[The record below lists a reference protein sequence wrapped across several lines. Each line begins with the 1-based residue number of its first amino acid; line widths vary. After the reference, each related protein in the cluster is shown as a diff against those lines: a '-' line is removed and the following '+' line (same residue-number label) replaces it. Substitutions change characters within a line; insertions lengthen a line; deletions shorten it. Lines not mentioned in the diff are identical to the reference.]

1 MLTPTATTMLRGS
14 MARPA
19 ALLLRSA
26 ACPYATNSTVSPL
39 SLDAPNKSPI
49 RTLTRKAVASKPT
62 TSPLAF
68 IPRRAASTTRAHTRD
83 AELDARAASAAAA
96 AQNAAHPETVALDWN
111 TFFKLRKTRRRIQ
124 QVSSIVLGLASGTG
138 AGIVLSTGS
147 ADALVGKVPLDPFVT
162 LGLMTFSTAA
172 LGWLVGP
179 VMGSVIFNLFHRK
192 FKTQMTVKESQLF
205 ARIKKNRVDPTTSSA
220 SNPGRSLSLPNMLG
234 CNADNPSMQ
243 CPTTTVK
250 RSQA

>member
-1 MLTPTATTMLRGS
+1 MLRGS

-19 ALLLRSA
+19 LLFRSA
-26 ACPYATNSTVSPL
+26 ACPYATSSAASPFSLAAPSKTPTRPL
-39 SLDAPNKSPI
+39 SS
-49 RTLTRKAVASKPT
+49 KAVASQPA
-62 TSPLAF
+62 TSAF
-68 IPRRAASTTRAHTRD
+68 VLTPRRAASTTRAHTPD

-96 AQNAAHPETVALDWN
+96 AQTAAHPETVALDWN

-124 QVSSIVLGLASGTG
+124 QLSSVVLGLTSGTG
-138 AGIVLSTGS
+138 AGMVLSTGS

-179 VMGSVIFNLFHRK
+179 VLGSVVFNLFHRR
-192 FKTQMTVKESQLF
+192 FKTQMAVKESLLF

-220 SNPGRSLSLPNMLG
+220 SNPGWAPYRRCTCWGPMLTICRYSARLLRRKDLECG
-234 CNADNPSMQ
+234 
-243 CPTTTVK
+243 
-250 RSQA
+250 RL

>member
-26 ACPYATNSTVSPL
+26 ACPYATNSTVSPF
-39 SLDAPNKSPI
+39 SLAAPNKTPI
-49 RTLTRKAVASKPT
+49 RTLSHKTVASKPT
-62 TSPLAF
+62 TSPLAL
-68 IPRRAASTTRAHTRD
+68 IPRRAASTTRAHTPD

-96 AQNAAHPETVALDWN
+96 AQKAAHPETVALDWN

-124 QVSSIVLGLASGTG
+124 QVSSIVLGLTSGTG

-220 SNPGRSLSLPNMLG
+220 SNPGKSLFPVV
-234 CNADNPSMQ
+234 Q
-243 CPTTTVK
+243 CRGK
-250 RSQA
+250 C

>member
-19 ALLLRSA
+19 ALLVRSA
-26 ACPYATNSTVSPL
+26 ACPYVTNSTVSPFFL
-39 SLDAPNKSPI
+39 AAPNKTPI
-49 RTLTRKAVASKPT
+49 RTLSHKAVASKPT
-62 TSPLAF
+62 TSPFTF
-68 IPRRAASTTRAHTRD
+68 IPRRAASTTRAHNPD

-96 AQNAAHPETVALDWN
+96 AQKAAHPETVALDWN

-124 QVSSIVLGLASGTG
+124 QVSSIVLGLTSGTG

-220 SNPGRSLSLPNMLG
+220 SNPGRSLFSAVRAMDK
-234 CNADNPSMQ
+234 C
-243 CPTTTVK
+243 
-250 RSQA
+250 

>member
-1 MLTPTATTMLRGS
+1 MLRGS

-19 ALLLRSA
+19 TLLFRSA
-26 ACPYATNSTVSPL
+26 ACPYATNSTVSPF
-39 SLDAPNKSPI
+39 SLAAPNKTPI
-49 RTLTRKAVASKPT
+49 RTLSHKAVASKPT
-62 TSPLAF
+62 TSPFTF
-68 IPRRAASTTRAHTRD
+68 IPRRAASTTRAHNPD

-96 AQNAAHPETVALDWN
+96 AQKAAHPETVALDWN

-124 QVSSIVLGLASGTG
+124 QVSSIVLGLTSGTG

-220 SNPGRSLSLPNMLG
+220 SNPGRSLFSAVRAMDK
-234 CNADNPSMQ
+234 C
-243 CPTTTVK
+243 
-250 RSQA
+250 

>member
-19 ALLLRSA
+19 TLLVRSA
-26 ACPYATNSTVSPL
+26 ACPYATNSTVSPF
-39 SLDAPNKSPI
+39 SLAAPNKTPI
-49 RTLTRKAVASKPT
+49 RTLSHKAVASKPT
-62 TSPLAF
+62 TSPFTF
-68 IPRRAASTTRAHTRD
+68 IPRRAASTTRAHNPD

-96 AQNAAHPETVALDWN
+96 AQKAAHPETVALDWN

-124 QVSSIVLGLASGTG
+124 QVSSIVLGLTSGTG

-220 SNPGRSLSLPNMLG
+220 SNPGRSLFSAVRAMDK
-234 CNADNPSMQ
+234 C
-243 CPTTTVK
+243 
-250 RSQA
+250 